1 MLKLLKAIS
10 KANSVLLQDI
20 NIDQVLQNT
29 VEILGTSAEVDRCYI
44 FTNKVD
50 KDGILRLYY
59 THEWCQEGIEV
70 QIGNPNLSGLSYEDF
85 PGIYEILIS
94 DLPYFGL
101 VEEIKN
107 TYFKEVMESQ
117 SIKSY
122 LFTPI
127 FYEGNLWGWIG
138 YDDCRNEKIW
148 KDEDANALFSVARNI
163 GLRLQREDLENKL
176 RIKIK
181 HYELTVLASQ
191 QGIWELNF
199 ITNKVF
205 FSELFMKMIGYDH
218 YEFEHNLENW
228 EKRIHPKDRDKV
240 IHLLQIYLNGEASH
254 FEVEYRLKHKNG
266 NYIWIRDTGV
276 AEKNEQGTPVLI
288 VGSIMNIS
296 ELIEK
301 QVVIESQRND
311 YNNLI
316 NNLAETVFRL
326 DDNKQFKFLNTNW
339 KSISGYD
346 QADSLNHSILEYI
359 LPDDRA
365 FANKHLNKLIKSKS
379 ETCIFDTR
387 FKKKDGSIKWVQVIA
402 RNTKDS
408 NSKSY
413 SITGSIIDINDNK
426 ETELKEKE
434 LVELKANFVS
444 MASHQFRT
452 PLTVIYSNLELLEG
466 YSKKSDLKLGNKI
479 STLSERIKGE
489 VNRLTDLMNN
499 ILLFGRNTTKEP
511 TLNSKKIILSSL
523 VYSVISNYFSSEPDG
538 RKVVFNVNNNK
549 KVFLIDELF
558 FTYILTNILSN
569 AFKYSI
575 GCKDPELNIVY
586 DKDAAKIMIRDY
598 GIGIP
603 KNELNKLFNSFF
615 RGSNTSTIQGSGL
628 GLVVAKQFMEL
639 HNGKI
644 EIESELGKGTLVTL
658 IIPYSND

>member
-1 MLKLLKAIS
+1 MLKLLKGIS
-10 KANSVLLQDI
+10 NANSALLQQTSLDKSLK
-20 NIDQVLQNT
+20 NIVK
-29 VEILGTSAEVDRCYI
+29 ILGESTQIDRCYI
-44 FTNKVD
+44 FTNRIDEQGV
-50 KDGILRLYY
+50 IRLYY
-59 THEWCQEGIEV
+59 TYEWCNKGIEV
-70 QIGNPNLSGLSYEDF
+70 QLENPDLSGLSYENF
-85 PGIYEILIS
+85 PGLYENLIS

-101 VEEIKN
+101 VKEIKN
-107 TYFKEVMESQ
+107 PLFKEIMEMQ
-117 SIKSY
+117 GIKSY

-127 FYEGNLWGWIG
+127 FSSDIFWGWIG
-138 YDDCRNEKIW
+138 YDDCKNEKIW
-148 KDEDANALFSVARNI
+148 KDEEATGLFSVARNI
-163 GLRLQREDLENKL
+163 GLRLQRDELEDKL
-176 RIKIK
+176 KIKIRQ
-181 HYELTVLASQ
+181 YELTVLASQ
-191 QGIWELNF
+191 QGLWEINF
-199 ITNKVF
+199 ITNKVY
-205 FSELFMKMIGYDH
+205 FSELFMKMIGFDH
-218 YEFEHNLENW
+218 YEFEHNVENW
-228 EKRIHPKDRDKV
+228 EERVHPKDHDKV
-240 IHLLQIYLNGEASH
+240 IHLLQTYIHGEASH
-254 FEVEYRLKHKNG
+254 FEIEYRLKHKNG

-276 AEKNEQGTPVLI
+276 AEKDEQDKPVLMI
-288 VGSIMNIS
+288 GSIMNIS

-326 DDNKQFKFLNTNW
+326 DDDKQFKFLNTYW
-339 KSISGYD
+339 KSISGYN

-359 LPDDRA
+359 LPDDIA
-365 FANKHLNKLIKSKS
+365 SANKHLNKLIKSKS

-387 FKKKDGSIKWVQVIA
+387 LKKKDGSVKWVQIIA

-413 SITGSIIDINDNK
+413 AITGSIININENK
-426 ETELKEKE
+426 EAELKEKE

-549 KVFLIDELF
+549 RVFLIDELF